1 MQQFQVSLILATLAM
16 LLSPVALSQT
26 PPGQALA
33 SQETAPELSTAERS
47 AEPLATMPPKERQ
60 VAGGEEAAGKAGQ
73 LLEPNAVLKRT
84 GAGVTAFI
92 IDTGIRADHSEFS
105 GRVLPGFSVI
115 NDGNG
120 TSDCNGHGTHVA
132 GIVGGRLRGVAKQV
146 MLVPVRVM
154 DCAGVGTVSGLI
166 TALEWVGNT
175 KQRPAVANVSM
186 GGIAFSALNAAVA
199 ALVAKGVTVVVAAGN
214 KGVDACRASPASAP
228 NVISVG
234 ATNKEGALA
243 RYSNFGPCVSIFA
256 PGFEVISAWHT
267 SESATKTLSG
277 TSMASPSVAGLAAL
291 ALETV
296 PEASPLEV
304 ATFLVDHA
312 RHSRAAEASTN
323 TPWGLMA
330 WVASV
335 LTDSADTQTL
345 ALKAMAT
352 LSAPPR
358 SPGR

>member
-1 MQQFQVSLILATLAM
+1 MQRFRVSLTLAALA
-16 LLSPVALSQT
+16 LLVSPLVWSQT
-26 PPGQALA
+26 LLA
-33 SQETAPELSTAERS
+33 RTLAGNQSAPDLS
-47 AEPLATMPPKERQ
+47 LAR
-60 VAGGEEAAGKAGQ
+60 GEDLFVDAGQ
-73 LLEPNAVLKRT
+73 TLDPHAVLKRT

-92 IDTGIRADHSEFS
+92 LDTGIRADHSEFS
-105 GRVLPGFSVI
+105 GRILPGFSVI

-120 TSDCNGHGTHVA
+120 TTDCNGHGTHVA
-132 GIVGGRLRGVAKQV
+132 GIVGGRLYGVAKQV

-166 TALEWVGNT
+166 SALEWVGNT

-186 GGIAFSALNAAVA
+186 GGIASNALNAAVA

-214 KGVDACRASPASAP
+214 KGMDACKASPASAP

-234 ATNKEGALA
+234 ATTKEGALA
-243 RYSNFGPCVSIFA
+243 NYSNFGPCVNIFA
-256 PGFEVISAWHT
+256 PGFEVVSAWHT
-267 SESATKTLSG
+267 SDSATKTLSG

-312 RHSRAAEASTN
+312 RHSRTAESASNAST
-323 TPWGLMA
+323 GLLA
-330 WVASV
+330 WMSSA
-335 LTDSADTQTL
+335 LAGSADTQTL

-352 LSAPPR
+352 LSAVPGPR
-358 SPGR
+358 TR

>member
-1 MQQFQVSLILATLAM
+1 MQRFRVSLTLATLAL
-16 LLSPVALSQT
+16 LLSPLAWSQT
-26 PPGQALA
+26 PSALALA
-33 SQETAPELSTAERS
+33 SNPSTPDLSMASGEDLFVN
-47 AEPLATMPPKERQ
+47 AGLA
-60 VAGGEEAAGKAGQ
+60 
-73 LLEPNAVLKRT
+73 LEPHAVLKRT

-92 IDTGIRADHSEFS
+92 LDTGIREDHSEFS

-115 NDGNG
+115 NDGKG
-120 TSDCNGHGTHVA
+120 TTDCNGHGTHVA
-132 GIVGGRLRGVAKQV
+132 GIVGGRLYGVAKQV

-166 TALEWVGNT
+166 SALEWVGNT

-186 GGIAFSALNAAVA
+186 GGAASSALNAAIA

-214 KGVDACRASPASAP
+214 KGIDACKASPASAP

-243 RYSNFGPCVSIFA
+243 PYSNFGPCVNIFA
-256 PGFEVISAWHT
+256 PGFEVTSAWHT
-267 SESATKTLSG
+267 SDSATKTLSG

-296 PEASPLEV
+296 PQASPLDV
-304 ATFLVDHA
+304 VTFLVDHA
-312 RHSRAAEASTN
+312 RHSRVAESATN
-323 TPWGLMA
+323 APTGLLA
-330 WVASV
+330 WISNALSA
-335 LTDSADTQTL
+335 SADTQTL

-352 LSAPPR
+352 LSTAPGPR
-358 SPGR
+358 TP

>member
-1 MQQFQVSLILATLAM
+1 MQQFNVSLTLATLAL
-16 LLSPVALSQT
+16 LLSPLAWSQT
-26 PPGQALA
+26 PSALALA
-33 SQETAPELSTAERS
+33 SNPSTPDLSMARGEDFF
-47 AEPLATMPPKERQ
+47 
-60 VAGGEEAAGKAGQ
+60 VNAG
-73 LLEPNAVLKRT
+73 LTLEPHAVLKRT

-92 IDTGIRADHSEFS
+92 LDTGIREDHSEFS

-115 NDGNG
+115 KDGKG
-120 TSDCNGHGTHVA
+120 TTDCNGHGTHVA
-132 GIVGGRLRGVAKQV
+132 GIVGGRLYGVAKQV

-166 TALEWVGNT
+166 SALEWVGNT

-186 GGIAFSALNAAVA
+186 GGAASSALNTAIA

-214 KGVDACRASPASAP
+214 KGIDACKASPASAP

-243 RYSNFGPCVSIFA
+243 RYSNFGPCVNIFA
-256 PGFEVISAWHT
+256 PGFEVTSAWHT
-267 SESATKTLSG
+267 SDSATKTLSG

-304 ATFLVDHA
+304 ANFLVDHA
-312 RHSRAAEASTN
+312 RHSRVAESATNVPMGLLAWMSSALSAAA
-323 TPWGLMA
+323 
-330 WVASV
+330 
-335 LTDSADTQTL
+335 DSQTL

-352 LSAPPR
+352 LSAA
-358 SPGR
+358 PGARTQQVR

>member
-1 MQQFQVSLILATLAM
+1 MKEFHISLILATMAALFSPLAW
-16 LLSPVALSQT
+16 SQT
-26 PPGQALA
+26 PSAQTLA
-33 SQETAPELSTAERS
+33 NNQNAPDRS
-47 AEPLATMPPKERQ
+47 LAR
-60 VAGGEEAAGKAGQ
+60 GEELFVNAGLA
-73 LLEPNAVLKRT
+73 LEPHVVLKRT

-92 IDTGIRADHSEFS
+92 LDTGIRADHSEFN

-120 TSDCNGHGTHVA
+120 TTDCHGHGTHVA
-132 GIVGGRLRGVAKQV
+132 GIVGGRLYGVAKQV

-166 TALEWVGNT
+166 SALEWVGNT
-175 KQRPAVANVSM
+175 KQRPAVANVSI
-186 GGIAFSALNAAVA
+186 GGMTSKALNAAIA
-199 ALVAKGVTVVVAAGN
+199 AVVAKGVTVVVAAGN
-214 KGVDACRASPASAP
+214 KGVDACKASPASAP

-243 RYSNFGPCVSIFA
+243 PYSNFGPCVRIFA
-256 PGFEVISAWHT
+256 PGSEVVSAWHT
-267 SESATKTLSG
+267 SDTATKTLSG

-291 ALETV
+291 ALETM

-312 RHSRAAEASTN
+312 RHSRVAASATN
-323 TPWGLMA
+323 APTGLLA
-330 WVASV
+330 WMDSA
-335 LTDSADTQTL
+335 LADSADTQTL

-352 LSAPPR
+352 LSAA
-358 SPGR
+358 PGSRTR

>member
-1 MQQFQVSLILATLAM
+1 MQRFRVSLTLATLAL
-16 LLSPVALSQT
+16 LLSPLAWSQT
-26 PPGQALA
+26 LSAQTLA
-33 SQETAPELSTAERS
+33 SNQSAPDQSLAKAED
-47 AEPLATMPPKERQ
+47 LF
-60 VAGGEEAAGKAGQ
+60 VNAG
-73 LLEPNAVLKRT
+73 LTLEPHAVLKRT

-92 IDTGIRADHSEFS
+92 LDTGIREDHSEFS

-115 NDGNG
+115 NDGKG
-120 TSDCNGHGTHVA
+120 TTDCNGHGTHVA
-132 GIVGGRLRGVAKQV
+132 GIVGGRLYGVAKQV

-186 GGIAFSALNAAVA
+186 GGIASSALNAAVA

-214 KGVDACRASPASAP
+214 KGVDACKASPASAP
-228 NVISVG
+228 SVISVG

-243 RYSNFGPCVSIFA
+243 PYSNFGPCVSIFA
-256 PGFEVISAWHT
+256 AGSEVVSAWHT
-267 SESATKTLSG
+267 SDSATKTLSG

-304 ATFLVDHA
+304 ANFLVDHA
-312 RHSRAAEASTN
+312 RHSRFAESAIHAPT
-323 TPWGLMA
+323 GLLA
-330 WVASV
+330 WMSSA
-335 LTDSADTQTL
+335 LAGPADTQTL

-352 LSAPPR
+352 LSAAPGPR
-358 SPGR
+358 TR

>member
-1 MQQFQVSLILATLAM
+1 MQRFRISLTLATLAL
-16 LLSPVALSQT
+16 LLSSLAWSQT
-26 PPGQALA
+26 PSAQALA
-33 SQETAPELSTAERS
+33 DDQSAPSLPAARGEDFF
-47 AEPLATMPPKERQ
+47 
-60 VAGGEEAAGKAGQ
+60 VNAGLK
-73 LLEPNAVLKRT
+73 LEPHAVSKRT

-92 IDTGIRADHSEFS
+92 LDTGIRADHSEFS

-132 GIVGGRLRGVAKQV
+132 GILGGRLHGVAKQV
-146 MLVPVRVM
+146 MLVPVRIM

-175 KQRPAVANVSM
+175 KQRPAVANVSI
-186 GGIAFSALNAAVA
+186 GGIASSALNAAVA

-214 KGVDACRASPASAP
+214 KGVDACNASPASAP
-228 NVISVG
+228 KVISVG

-243 RYSNFGPCVSIFA
+243 PYSNFGPCVSVFA
-256 PGFEVISAWHT
+256 PGSEVISAWHT
-267 SESATKTLSG
+267 SDSATKTLSG

-296 PEASPLEV
+296 PDASPLEV

-312 RHSRAAEASTN
+312 RNSRTAEAATN
-323 TPWGLMA
+323 APNGLLA
-330 WVASV
+330 WMS
-335 LTDSADTQTL
+335 SALAGSSDTQTL
-345 ALKAMAT
+345 ALRAMAT
-352 LSAPPR
+352 LSAAPGGR
-358 SPGR
+358 SR

>member
-1 MQQFQVSLILATLAM
+1 MQRFNVSLTLATLAL
-16 LLSPVALSQT
+16 LLSPLAWSQT
-26 PPGQALA
+26 PSALALA
-33 SQETAPELSTAERS
+33 SNPSAPDLSMARGEDIF
-47 AEPLATMPPKERQ
+47 
-60 VAGGEEAAGKAGQ
+60 VNAG
-73 LLEPNAVLKRT
+73 LTLEPHAVMKLT

-92 IDTGIRADHSEFS
+92 LDTGIREDHSEFS

-115 NDGNG
+115 NDGKG
-120 TSDCNGHGTHVA
+120 TNDCNGHGTHVA
-132 GIVGGRLRGVAKQV
+132 GIVGGRLYGVAKQV

-186 GGIAFSALNAAVA
+186 GGIASSALNAAVA

-214 KGVDACRASPASAP
+214 KGIDACKASPASAP

-243 RYSNFGPCVSIFA
+243 RYSNFGPCVNIFA
-256 PGFEVISAWHT
+256 PGFEVTSAWHT
-267 SESATKTLSG
+267 SDSATKTLSG

-296 PEASPLEV
+296 PEASPLDV
-304 ATFLVDHA
+304 VTFLVDHA
-312 RHSRAAEASTN
+312 RHSRVAESATNAPTGLLAWMGSALAA
-323 TPWGLMA
+323 
-330 WVASV
+330 
-335 LTDSADTQTL
+335 SADTQTL

-352 LSAPPR
+352 LSAAPGPR
-358 SPGR
+358 TQQVR

>member
-1 MQQFQVSLILATLAM
+1 MQRFNVSLTLATLAL
-16 LLSPVALSQT
+16 LLSPLAWSQT
-26 PPGQALA
+26 PSALALA
-33 SQETAPELSTAERS
+33 STPSTPDLSMARGEDFF
-47 AEPLATMPPKERQ
+47 
-60 VAGGEEAAGKAGQ
+60 VNAG
-73 LLEPNAVLKRT
+73 LTLEPHAVLKRT

-92 IDTGIRADHSEFS
+92 LDTGIREDHSEFS

-120 TSDCNGHGTHVA
+120 TTDCNGHGTHVA
-132 GIVGGRLRGVAKQV
+132 GIVGGRLYGVAKQV
-146 MLVPVRVM
+146 TLVPVRVM

-166 TALEWVGNT
+166 SALEWVGNT

-186 GGIAFSALNAAVA
+186 GGAASSALNTAIA

-214 KGVDACRASPASAP
+214 KGIDACKASPASAP

-243 RYSNFGPCVSIFA
+243 RYSNFGPCVNIFA
-256 PGFEVISAWHT
+256 PGFEVTSAWHT
-267 SESATKTLSG
+267 SDSATKTLSG

-296 PEASPLEV
+296 PEASPLDV
-304 ATFLVDHA
+304 VTFLVDHA
-312 RHSRAAEASTN
+312 RHSRVAESATNVPTGLLAWMSSALSAAA
-323 TPWGLMA
+323 
-330 WVASV
+330 
-335 LTDSADTQTL
+335 DSQTL

-352 LSAPPR
+352 LSAAPGPR
-358 SPGR
+358 SR

>member
-1 MQQFQVSLILATLAM
+1 MQGFRVSLTLAALAL
-16 LLSPVALSQT
+16 LLSPLAWSQT
-26 PPGQALA
+26 PSGQALA
-33 SQETAPELSTAERS
+33 SHQSAPDLSMARGEDPFVNTAQT
-47 AEPLATMPPKERQ
+47 
-60 VAGGEEAAGKAGQ
+60 
-73 LLEPNAVLKRT
+73 LEPHAVLKRT

-92 IDTGIRADHSEFS
+92 LDTGIRADHSEFS

-120 TSDCNGHGTHVA
+120 TTDCNGHGTHVA
-132 GIVGGRLRGVAKQV
+132 GIVGGRLHGVAKQV

-166 TALEWVGNT
+166 SALEWVGNT

-186 GGIAFSALNAAVA
+186 GGAASSALNAAIA

-214 KGVDACRASPASAP
+214 KGIDACKASPASAP

-243 RYSNFGPCVSIFA
+243 RYSNFGPCVNIFA
-256 PGFEVISAWHT
+256 PGFEVTSAWHT
-267 SESATKTLSG
+267 SDSATKTLSG

-296 PEASPLEV
+296 PEASPLDV
-304 ATFLVDHA
+304 VTFLVDHA
-312 RHSRAAEASTN
+312 RHSRTAESASN
-323 TPWGLMA
+323 APWGLLA
-330 WVASV
+330 WMSSA
-335 LTDSADTQTL
+335 LAGSADTQTL

-352 LSAPPR
+352 LSAA
-358 SPGR
+358 PGHPTR

>member
-1 MQQFQVSLILATLAM
+1 MQRFRVSLTLAALA
-16 LLSPVALSQT
+16 LLVSPLVWSQT
-26 PPGQALA
+26 PLA
-33 SQETAPELSTAERS
+33 RTLAGNQSAPDLSLGR
-47 AEPLATMPPKERQ
+47 
-60 VAGGEEAAGKAGQ
+60 GEDLFVDAGQ
-73 LLEPNAVLKRT
+73 TLEPHAVLKRT

-92 IDTGIRADHSEFS
+92 LDTGIRADHSEFS
-105 GRVLPGFSVI
+105 GRILPGFSVI

-120 TSDCNGHGTHVA
+120 TTDCNGHGTHVA
-132 GIVGGRLRGVAKQV
+132 GIVGGRLYGVAKQV

-166 TALEWVGNT
+166 SALEWVGNT

-186 GGIAFSALNAAVA
+186 GGIASNALNAAVA

-214 KGVDACRASPASAP
+214 KGMDACKASPASAP

-234 ATNKEGALA
+234 ATTKEGALA
-243 RYSNFGPCVSIFA
+243 NYSNFGPCVNIFA
-256 PGFEVISAWHT
+256 PGFEVVSAWHT
-267 SESATKTLSG
+267 SDSATKTLSG

-312 RHSRAAEASTN
+312 RHSRTAESASNAST
-323 TPWGLMA
+323 GLLA
-330 WVASV
+330 WMSSA
-335 LTDSADTQTL
+335 LAGSADTQTL

-352 LSAPPR
+352 LSAVPGPR
-358 SPGR
+358 TR

>member
-1 MQQFQVSLILATLAM
+1 MASDEELFVDA
-16 LLSPVALSQT
+16 
-26 PPGQALA
+26 GQALD
-33 SQETAPELSTAERS
+33 PH
-47 AEPLATMPPKERQ
+47 
-60 VAGGEEAAGKAGQ
+60 
-73 LLEPNAVLKRT
+73 AVLKRT

-92 IDTGIRADHSEFS
+92 LDTGIRADHSEFS

-120 TSDCNGHGTHVA
+120 TTDCNGHGTHVA
-132 GIVGGRLRGVAKQV
+132 GIVGGRLYGVAKQV
-146 MLVPVRVM
+146 KLVPVRVM

-166 TALEWVGNT
+166 SALEWVGNT

-186 GGIAFSALNAAVA
+186 GGIASSALNAAVA

-214 KGVDACRASPASAP
+214 KGVDACKASPASAP

-234 ATNKEGALA
+234 ATAKEGALA
-243 RYSNFGPCVSIFA
+243 RYSNFGPCVNIFA
-256 PGFEVISAWHT
+256 PGFEVVSAWHT
-267 SESATKTLSG
+267 SDSATKTLSG

-304 ATFLVDHA
+304 ATFLIDHA
-312 RHSRAAEASTN
+312 RNSRIAESASNAPT
-323 TPWGLMA
+323 GLLA
-330 WVASV
+330 WMSNA
-335 LTDSADTQTL
+335 LAGTADTQTL

-352 LSAPPR
+352 LSAAPGPR
-358 SPGR
+358 TR

>member
-1 MQQFQVSLILATLAM
+1 MQDFRVSLTLAAM
-16 LLSPVALSQT
+16 ALLLSPLAWSQV
-26 PPGQALA
+26 PSGQALA
-33 SQETAPELSTAERS
+33 SHQTAPDLSMAS
-47 AEPLATMPPKERQ
+47 
-60 VAGGEEAAGKAGQ
+60 GEELFFDAGQ
-73 LLEPNAVLKRT
+73 TLDPHAVLKRT

-92 IDTGIRADHSEFS
+92 LDTGIRADHSEFN

-120 TSDCNGHGTHVA
+120 TTDCNGHGTHVA
-132 GIVGGRLRGVAKQV
+132 GIVGGRLYGVAKQV

-166 TALEWVGNT
+166 SALEWVGNT

-186 GGIAFSALNAAVA
+186 GGIASSAVNAAVA

-214 KGVDACRASPASAP
+214 KGIDACKASPASAP

-234 ATNKEGALA
+234 ATTKEGALA
-243 RYSNFGPCVSIFA
+243 RYSNFGPCVNIFA
-256 PGFEVISAWHT
+256 PGFEVVSAWHT
-267 SESATKTLSG
+267 SDSATKTLSG

-312 RHSRAAEASTN
+312 RHSRTADSASNAPT
-323 TPWGLMA
+323 GLLA
-330 WVASV
+330 WMSNA
-335 LTDSADTQTL
+335 LAGAADTQTL

-352 LSAPPR
+352 LSAAPGPR
-358 SPGR
+358 TR